1 MTINRNLRIGIFAV
15 CGITIL
21 ILGMNYLRG
30 HNAFSRGS
38 IYYACFADVNGI
50 TDSSPIY
57 FNGYQI
63 GTVRSI
69 SINHTAPNGH
79 RFCVAMNI
87 EKLSEIPQGSVAEIF
102 STDLLGSR
110 GISIVF
116 SQSQKMHSRG
126 DTLASFVRKDLT
138 QQILPMKDKAEVLM
152 ARVDTVLA
160 DMANFFGGP
169 DGKYLSQSIEAL
181 NATMKNFEVVSR
193 NLSELTARN
202 GMLNQVLRSADSTFT
217 IINSQ
222 SNEIDTIFTHFANIA
237 ANLDAAMP
245 AMQAALDG
253 IENVVNQLDS
263 AKGSLGLLLSD
274 TELYNNL
281 NESAVNLN
289 RLMTDIRVNPSR
301 YVNVSAFKF
310 GGKNVYFASPDAAMF
325 VGLIYTVRIAQS
337 KTPLNIESQIEGHK
351 VIEHYSGKRYNYLI
365 GTYATRKEA
374 EELQKKLIV
383 KCPDSQIV
391 SYNNGEEVE

>member
-1 MTINRNLRIGIFAV
+1 MTINRNFRIGIFAI
-15 CGITIL
+15 CGIIVL

-50 TDSSPIY
+50 TDSSPIF

-69 SINHTAPNGH
+69 IINTTAPSEQ

-87 EKLSEIPQGSVAEIF
+87 EKISDIPQGSVAEIF

-116 SQSQKMHSRG
+116 SQSDKMHSWG

-138 QQILPMKDKAEVLM
+138 QQILPMKDKVEVLM
-152 ARVDTVLA
+152 VRVDSLLA
-160 DMANFFGGP
+160 DMSNFFGGP
-169 DGKYLSQSIEAL
+169 NGKSLSQSIEAL
-181 NATMKNFEVVSR
+181 NATMKNFEAVSY
-193 NLSELTARN
+193 NLSKLTAHN
-202 GMLNQVLRSADSTFT
+202 GMLNQVLESADSTFA

-222 SNEIDTIFTHFANIA
+222 TNEIDTIFTHFANIA
-237 ANLDAAMP
+237 TNLDAAMP

-263 AKGSLGLLLSD
+263 AQGSLGMLLSD
-274 TELYNNL
+274 AELYNNL

-289 RLMTDIRVNPSR
+289 RLMTDIRINPGR
-301 YVNVSAFKF
+301 YVNLSAFKF
-310 GGKNVYFASPDAAMF
+310 GKNVYFASPDAASF

-337 KTPLNIESQIEGHK
+337 KTPLNIDSRIEGHS
-351 VIEHYSGKRYNYLI
+351 VIEHYTGRRYNYLL

-374 EELQKKLIV
+374 EDLQKSIIAKY
-383 KCPDSQIV
+383 PDSEIV
-391 SYNNGEEVE
+391 SYNNGKEIE